1 MMWSRVHLWWR
12 VRSGRAVARPQSLLS
27 RAMDTPWATE
37 NVVVL
42 GEMEG
47 LLDATRIL
55 HAKGAHVEFR
65 LAITL
70 QHLYQLP
77 LEQYSTVI
85 MGTAPTDAHLDVM
98 DIGGIIRRADPSI
111 RLIWASTLFK
121 VPQVADEA
129 LRPFCDTTLNLP
141 CSEVDLAFAFGLG

>member
-1 MMWSRVHLWWR
+1 MWSRMRLWWR
-12 VRSGRAVARPQSLLS
+12 LKSGKAIARPQSLLG
-27 RAMDTPWATE
+27 RVVDTPWAME
-37 NVVVL
+37 NIVVL
-42 GEMEG
+42 GEMRE
-47 LLDATRIL
+47 LLDVSRIL

-65 LAITL
+65 QAITL
-70 QHLYQLP
+70 QHLYQIP

-85 MGTAPTDAHLDVM
+85 MCTTPTDAQLDVI

-121 VPQVADEA
+121 VPQVVDEA

-141 CSEVDLAFAFGLG
+141 CSEADLAFVFGLG